1 MSFNE
6 NTISSTDQITE
17 EKDTIEMHQRIDAD
31 NNLMKVNLNGTK
43 VMVASSSFASPL
55 IDIDRF
61 VSKVINTDK
70 PAFRI
75 TKNENGA
82 VSSEA
87 LALSKYYDIILRYQ
101 ACHSEKYWYSEYVE
115 LFFRCCKK
123 LGIWG
128 YPFGKPNNTT
138 LGLSKADGE
147 IFNSLLDMIRS
158 ESRTASFQHRLSQRI
173 KNCDNNYQSAQIYIN
188 KLSEKYSKLMVV
200 RVDPGYKA
208 ELAYT
213 ITLEQ
218 AQTDMKRFLSN
229 WRTNK
234 LFEHCVGYIWK
245 LEMGDMKG
253 FHYHLVLF
261 FNGNKINRDA
271 YYAEEI
277 CNYWIDLVTR
287 GRGHC
292 TNSNQRKYT
301 FDECAVGII
310 DHTDVDKR
318 EALLKNIRYITKKEQ
333 YIKLKTS
340 IKTRVFSRGEMPDL
354 PKTQLGRP
362 RKSNSA
368 DTEIT
373 PEAISGHLEGITEV
387 KTLQADPCIATVN

>member
-1 MSFNE
+1 MSLNE
-6 NTISSTDQITE
+6 NSTSSTDQVTE
-17 EKDTIEMHQRIDAD
+17 DQESVSTHHGIDVD

-43 VMVASSSFASPL
+43 VLIASSSFASPL
-55 IDIDRF
+55 VDIDRF
-61 VSKVINTDK
+61 VRKVINTDK

-75 TKNENGA
+75 TKNERGS
-82 VSSEA
+82 VSSDA
-87 LALSKYYDIILRYQ
+87 LALSKYYHTVLRYQ

-115 LFFRCCKK
+115 LFFRCCKSM
-123 LGIWG
+123 GIWG
-128 YPFGKPNNTT
+128 YPFGKPNSTT
-138 LGLSKADGE
+138 LGLSKTDGE
-147 IFNSLLDMIRS
+147 IFNDLLETIRS
-158 ESRTASFQHRLSQRI
+158 ESRSASFQHRLSQRI
-173 KNCDNNYQSAQIYIN
+173 KNCDSNYQSAHIYIN
-188 KLSEKYSKLMVV
+188 KLFEKYSKLMVV
-200 RVDPGYKA
+200 RVDPGYRA
-208 ELAYT
+208 DLAYT

-261 FNGNKINRDA
+261 FNGNKTNRDA

-277 CNYWIDLVTR
+277 CNYWMDLVTR

-301 FDECAVGII
+301 FEECGIGMI
-310 DHTDVDKR
+310 DHTDMDKR

-340 IKTRVFSRGEMPDL
+340 IKTRVFSRGEMPNL
-354 PKTQLGRP
+354 IKPPLGRP
-362 RKSNSA
+362 RKSNST

-373 PEAISGHLEGITEV
+373 PEAIPGHLEAITED
-387 KTLQADPCIATVN
+387 KTL